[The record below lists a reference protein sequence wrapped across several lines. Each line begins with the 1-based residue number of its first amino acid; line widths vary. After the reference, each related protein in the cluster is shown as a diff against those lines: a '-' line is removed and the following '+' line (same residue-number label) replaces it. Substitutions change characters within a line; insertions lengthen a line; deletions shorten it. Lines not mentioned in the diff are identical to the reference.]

1 MPMFHDGRTVASP
14 SSLYR
19 HTSPRSGIIQERR
32 TARTKCRGI
41 GMRRGFGARQRG
53 PCAIYQNDDWGT
65 TANANQMVSTAER
78 IGAASL
84 RSGWQ
89 DAALLLT
96 LPPGV
101 YSAIVSGSANTTGV
115 WNGRSLN
122 AINQNI
128 VVTSPRGLA
137 SVSERRYLERSRACS
152 MRSISAGSSLNPS
165 SRAIAPIVS

>member
-19 HTSPRSGIIQERR
+19 HTSPRSGIIQERC

-115 WNGRSLN
+115 WNGR
-122 AINQNI
+122 
-128 VVTSPRGLA
+128 
-137 SVSERRYLERSRACS
+137 VSTRLTRISWSRLL
-152 MRSISAGSSLNPS
+152 AGSRPS
-165 SRAIAPIVS
+165 ASAVIWSAVAPAPCVRFRRAVP